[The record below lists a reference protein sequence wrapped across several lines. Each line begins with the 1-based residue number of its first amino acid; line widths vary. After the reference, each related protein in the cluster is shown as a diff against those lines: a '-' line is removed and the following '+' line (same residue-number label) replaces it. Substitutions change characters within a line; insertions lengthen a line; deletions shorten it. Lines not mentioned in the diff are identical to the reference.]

1 MDSETKDK
9 ITNLEQKL
17 KESSTNAE
25 IIKSD
30 LQNQIVKILLP
41 VREKFDKEKS
51 ADEEIDRM
59 AQNREWAKDLYD

>member
-1 MDSETKDK
+1 VDSETKDK